1 VAVHNA
7 RQASILA
14 AEYMTAQK
22 STNREENMKK
32 GWTLGLAAVFA
43 AVTLSPAVAAQ
54 CTNDVF
60 KKVMS
65 SGKISIGVK
74 ADYKPWGFRSENGDL
89 VGMEIDMAQDVADT
103 MGVELEL
110 VAVQSSNRMQFL
122 EQGKIDMMIAT
133 MSDRA
138 DRRKLVGIVQPNYYT
153 SGTNVL
159 APKGV
164 GLKDWSELKDKPVC
178 GKQGAFYN
186 KIVEERYG
194 AKVVARLGLRRQ
206 LHHVGPR
213 LGQLGRLR
221 DAAGLRGRQSL
232 GPGRA
237 SGRKK
242 LRLRSNDVGSQL
254 RLAAVRAP
262 DRAGEEV
269 GHPADRIPGQRKR
282 APEGLARRVSSGPYQ
297 ALKPSRTGGTV
308 PPVLGFFHRRGVGD
322 AG

>member
-1 VAVHNA
+1 
-7 RQASILA
+7 
-14 AEYMTAQK
+14 
-22 STNREENMKK
+22 MKK
-32 GWTLGLAAVFA
+32 GWTLGLAAVLA
-43 AVTLSPAVAAQ
+43 AATLSPAVAAQ

-65 SGKISIGVK
+65 SGKVSIGVK

-103 MGVELEL
+103 LGVELEL
-110 VAVQSSNRMQFL
+110 VSVQSSNRMQFL

-159 APKGV
+159 APKAV

-194 AKVVARLGLRRQ
+194 AKVVAFTGNAEAKQALRDKKCIAWVYDDSSIMSDLASGNWDDYEMPLASEDDNPWGLAVPLAEKNCVFGHMMSGLSYDWLQ
-206 LHHVGPR
+206 S
-213 LGQLGRLR
+213 GRLIE
-221 DAAGLRGRQSL
+221 LE
-232 GPGRA
+232 
-237 SGRKK
+237 KK
-242 LRLRSNDVGSQL
+242 WGIQPTAF
-254 RLAAVRAP
+254 LAKENERMK
-262 DRAGEEV
+262 DW
-269 GHPADRIPGQRKR
+269 
-282 APEGLARRVSSGPYQ
+282 LAE
-297 ALKPSRTGGTV
+297 
-308 PPVLGFFHRRGVGD
+308 
-322 AG
+322 